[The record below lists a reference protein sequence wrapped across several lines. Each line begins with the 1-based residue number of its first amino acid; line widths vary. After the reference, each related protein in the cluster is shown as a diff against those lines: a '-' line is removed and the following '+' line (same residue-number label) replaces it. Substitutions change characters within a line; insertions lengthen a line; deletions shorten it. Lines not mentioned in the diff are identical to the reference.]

1 MQAYRVE
8 TTLGQNGT
16 LTLTN
21 LPFLQGETIE
31 VIMLVQP
38 FRASNHPAYPLRGTP
53 VTYLDPFEP
62 VAQTDWEVCQ

>member
-8 TTLGQNGT
+8 TIVGQNGT

-31 VIMLVQP
+31 VILLVQP
-38 FRASNHPAYPLRGTP
+38 FPALNHPMYPLRGTP